1 MTSTMLPRMATD
13 RFATGL
19 AIAATLIAT
28 LCISTATTT
37 QAQQSAQ
44 PRCPAGY
51 WLLEPVCLNQTTGDV
66 VNAGPQ
72 EPGVLAQLQRAVE
85 DASGRCSGA
94 CAVHSQFSFR
104 NQGRRRICQTTE
116 AGLRPAHS
124 ILAAAARAAA
134 IEVWAL
140 LVVAVG
146 KRI

>member
-66 VNAGPQ
+66 VNAGPLSVFRISLEAGC
-72 EPGVLAQLQRAVE
+72 EPGYWRLADVCLNSATGDVILVDLQKWPEQRA
-85 DASGRCSGA
+85 
-94 CAVHSQFSFR
+94 
-104 NQGRRRICQTTE
+104 E
-116 AGLRPAHS
+116 AR
-124 ILAAAARAAA
+124 
-134 IEVWAL
+134 
-140 LVVAVG
+140 
-146 KRI
+146 

>member
-51 WLLEPVCLNQTTGDV
+51 WLLEPVMTLSVHPEPEAPEKSRIATSTQTS
-66 VNAGPQ
+66 
-72 EPGVLAQLQRAVE
+72 
-85 DASGRCSGA
+85 ASGSPVCASVTVPETVPSGSA
-94 CAVHSQFSFR
+94 WAAAPAR
-104 NQGRRRICQTTE
+104 PPPDR
-116 AGLRPAHS
+116 RPAPPP
-124 ILAAAARAAA
+124 
-134 IEVWAL
+134 
-140 LVVAVG
+140 
-146 KRI
+146 

>member
-19 AIAATLIAT
+19 AIAAALIAT

-66 VNAGPQ
+66 VNA
-72 EPGVLAQLQRAVE
+72 EPLSVFRISLEAGCAPILAPGRRLPELGNRRRHTCVPHNRALQRCPRVLA
-85 DASGRCSGA
+85 
-94 CAVHSQFSFR
+94 
-104 NQGRRRICQTTE
+104 
-116 AGLRPAHS
+116 
-124 ILAAAARAAA
+124 LA
-134 IEVWAL
+134 
-140 LVVAVG
+140 
-146 KRI
+146 